1 MDRFLRNILI
11 KDFGTKGQEKL
22 KHSRIL
28 VIGAGGL
35 GSPVLY
41 YLAAAGIGTI
51 GIVEYDQVDITNLQ
65 RQIIHFTSDLERK
78 KVISAAEKL
87 QQLYPGITI
96 ECHEER
102 FTPQN
107 ATALVEAYDFIIDC
121 CDNYETKFL
130 INDTCV
136 ALQKPFSHAAVLSMQ
151 GEVTTYVPGHACY
164 RCIFGEA
171 PATGTMPTSAEVGI
185 LGSVAGIT
193 GSIQATEAIK
203 YLTGIGE
210 LLTNRLLTFDA
221 VKMTFTVLDIEPE
234 KTCSCSRI

>member
-22 KHSRIL
+22 KKAKVL

-51 GIVEYDQVDITNLQ
+51 GIVEYDKVDITNLQ
-65 RQIIHFTSDLERK
+65 RQILHFTSDLERK
-78 KVISAAEKL
+78 KAISAAEKL
-87 QQLYPGITI
+87 QQLYPGIKI
-96 ECHEER
+96 RCYEER
-102 FTPQN
+102 FTQQN
-107 ATALVEAYDFIIDC
+107 ATALVDAYDFIIDC

-136 ALQKPFSHAAVLSMQ
+136 AQQKPFSHAAVLSMQ
-151 GEVTTYVPGHACY
+151 GEVTTFTPGHACY

-171 PATGTMPTSAEVGI
+171 PAAGTMPTSAEVGI

-203 YLTGIGE
+203 YFTGIGD

-221 VKMTFTVLDIEPE
+221 VKMSFTTLELEPD
-234 KTCSCSRI
+234 THCSCSRT